1 VDVSTKVLKNAAA
14 NSKMASESDYYAPGR
29 TSAKVKSVGEGQAG
43 KDGVG
48 IGAVGIKAN
57 STTQFYISELLNFG
71 SDEDKEKILFAPKVI
86 AGQVYEGFAN
96 MYTSKEVPDEER

>member
-1 VDVSTKVLKNAAA
+1 VDIATKVLKNAAA
-14 NSKMASESDYYAPGR
+14 KSRMATEADFQAPGR

-57 STTQFYISELLNFG
+57 STT
-71 SDEDKEKILFAPKVI
+71 
-86 AGQVYEGFAN
+86 
-96 MYTSKEVPDEER
+96 